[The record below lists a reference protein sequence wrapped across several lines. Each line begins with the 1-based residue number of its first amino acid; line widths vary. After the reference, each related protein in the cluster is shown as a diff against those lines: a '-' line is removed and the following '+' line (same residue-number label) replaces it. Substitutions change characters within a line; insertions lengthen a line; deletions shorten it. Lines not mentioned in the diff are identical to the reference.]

1 MRSLHSHAICAVWG
15 FSILQTC
22 SAFCASAPYPARVG
36 RNRGQLRMVAH
47 VEPVLTLLLADS
59 APSLRYNHVWTLFAV
74 IVRVG
79 STRRTRTGR
88 RRCCIAH
95 SVSRRFNSPT
105 CAPAQL
111 HTPDTLHARHR
122 PTRTRVTGAS
132 VVCRYPGVWSVVG
145 QMQGEAVKPFTLK
158 IGGVCSCSFQS
169 NKRPF

>member
-1 MRSLHSHAICAVWG
+1 MFPRLSPRGRDLSQSANGLRKITMRSLHSHAICAVWG

-111 HTPDTLHARHR
+111 HTPDTHSARTT
-122 PTRTRVTGAS
+122 P
-132 VVCRYPGVWSVVG
+132 PN
-145 QMQGEAVKPFTLK
+145 QD
-158 IGGVCSCSFQS
+158 QS
-169 NKRPF
+169 NRG